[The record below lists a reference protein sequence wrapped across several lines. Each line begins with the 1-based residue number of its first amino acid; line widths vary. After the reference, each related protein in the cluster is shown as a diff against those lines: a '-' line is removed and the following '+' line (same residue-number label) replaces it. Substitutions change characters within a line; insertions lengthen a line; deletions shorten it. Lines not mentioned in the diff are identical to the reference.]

1 MSCRPPWLPLV
12 VLLSM
17 GSAGTIGAQEPIVR
31 VTASPQEVA
40 VGESVALQVTVL
52 VPTWFSRSPV
62 YPAFELANTITRLPP
77 DSSYPTS
84 ERIGRETWS
93 GIVRTYQIYP
103 LVGATFRLSDQ
114 SMTVTYTDPETYKPE
129 KVEVDVP
136 EIEFRARVP
145 TGAEALNPYVAGRR
159 LTLNREIEGETESL
173 KVGDAL
179 VVRYTAELD
188 GMPAIFL
195 PPLVVPE
202 EAPGVSIY
210 PDEAVVEDGEPAR
223 RSETLTLVFEAGGE
237 FTVPGAEI
245 QWWNREESIVE
256 TESVPSMS
264 VSVAG
269 PPVPSPEEEV
279 PAAKPRWP
287 AILAWVALIAAILWA
302 LRRWGPQ
309 LQARWD
315 AYQYRRRRSEG
326 YAFGKLRKAL
336 RSGDPA
342 TVDQALLTWL
352 ERIEPGMGAR
362 EFAQRYGDAKLRSRI
377 DEIRHS
383 LYSRNVG
390 AVHLRRL
397 EGPLIA
403 ARRRCAKAAR
413 ERQSLALPPMN
424 PIGPNPDR
432 RWNG

>member
-1 MSCRPPWLPLV
+1 MRTYEVYPL
-12 VLLSM
+12 
-17 GSAGTIGAQEPIVR
+17 IGA
-31 VTASPQEVA
+31 
-40 VGESVALQVTVL
+40 
-52 VPTWFSRSPV
+52 
-62 YPAFELANTITRLPP
+62 
-77 DSSYPTS
+77 
-84 ERIGRETWS
+84 
-93 GIVRTYQIYP
+93 TY
-103 LVGATFRLSDQ
+103 RLSGL
-114 SMTVTYTDPETYKPE
+114 SMTVTYTDPGQYRPVT
-129 KVEVDVP
+129 VEVAVP
-136 EIEFRARVP
+136 EVEFRARVP
-145 TGAEALNPYVAGRR
+145 AGAETLDPYLAGRR
-159 LTLNREIEGETESL
+159 LTLEREIEGEIEPL
-173 KVGDAL
+173 AAGDAL
-179 VVRYTAELD
+179 VVRYTVELD

-195 PPLVVPE
+195 PALMDPTATAVPGLSVYAGE
-202 EAPGVSIY
+202 P
-210 PDEAVVEDGEPAR
+210 VVEDGTPAR
-223 RSETLTLVFEAGGE
+223 RAEQLTLVFEAGGE

-245 QWWNREESIVE
+245 RWWNTRTSAVE
-256 TESVPSMS
+256 VASVPAMT

-362 EFAQRYGDAKLRSRI
+362 EFAQRYGDAKLRSQI
-377 DEIRHS
+377 DEISHS
-383 LYSRNVG
+383 LYSRTVG

-397 EGPLIA
+397 EAPLIA

-424 PIGPNPDR
+424 PVGPNPDSG
-432 RWNG
+432 WNG